1 MKTLDLGEIQ
11 FYWRVADHHQ
21 TPKNVVPDFLPFEFT
36 FEESTQLIR
45 QKKNQVILDAL
56 EKIYLEEFNV
66 GYLQEGHAMAEGYG
80 NDIINYVEKAI
91 ANYIPDAKRLLE
103 VGCGGG
109 YMLNKFRK
117 RGLTVMGVDPSPIA
131 VDKGKEFNYEVIKDF
146 YPSEQ
151 GFEKVDIIFHYDV
164 LEHIENH
171 IDFIRAHK
179 KDLNDNGVIMFAV
192 PDDTHC
198 LEIGDVSMVIHEHI
212 NYFDKESLKNTV
224 EKGGFKVLDIQQSN
238 YGGVLYCVAQ
248 KVESDD
254 HYVDKKGDEKFT
266 EFIRKAESF
275 KTNIKN
281 YIDEVLADPK
291 NTLGVYIALR
301 LCPYLT
307 NYKDNKNIRFFDD
320 DPNLRGK
327 FYDGYHVPVENMND
341 IAEKPLTH
349 LFIASHSF
357 GNKILARLNEKV
369 NYPIAIKTFKDF
381 I

>member
-11 FYWRVADHHQ
+11 FYWRVAEQHQ
-21 TPKNVVPDFLPFEFT
+21 TPKNVVPDFLPFEFI

-45 QKKNQVILDAL
+45 QKKNKVVLDSL

-80 NDIINYVEKAI
+80 NDISNYVEKAI
-91 ANYIPDAKRLLE
+91 VEYIPNAKRLLE

-117 RGLTVMGVDPSPIA
+117 MGLTVMGVDPSPIA
-131 VDKGKEFNYEVIKDF
+131 VDKGVEFNYEVIKDF
-146 YPSEQ
+146 YPSKQ
-151 GFEKVDIIFHYDV
+151 TFEKVDIIFHYDV

-198 LEIGDVSMVIHEHI
+198 LNIGDVSMVIHEHI

-224 EKGGFKVLDIQQSN
+224 EKGGFKVLEIQQSN

-248 KVESDD
+248 KLESDD
-254 HYVDKKGDEKFT
+254 DYVDKKGDEKFT
-266 EFIRKAESF
+266 TFILKAESF
-275 KTNIKN
+275 NVSIKS
-281 YIDEVLADPK
+281 YIDAVLSDPK
-291 NTLGVYIALR
+291 NSLGVYIALR

-307 NYKDNKNIRFFDD
+307 KYKDNKNIRFFDD

-327 FYDGYHVPVENMND
+327 FYDGYNVPVESMND
-341 IAEKPLTH
+341 IAEKTLTH

-357 GNKILARLNEKV
+357 GDKILTRLKEKV
-369 NYPIAIKTFKDF
+369 NYPIEIKQFKDF

>member
-266 EFIRKAESF
+266 EFIRKAKSF